1 MMGHKDLQFLF
12 LGKDDQV
19 LQIKV
24 DKIVRI
30 TCLQREQTCEF
41 YVAVH
46 VEKISSRFSN
56 DGNV

>member
-1 MMGHKDLQFLF
+1 MGHKDLQFLF

-46 VEKISSRFSN
+46 REDTKQVLK
-56 DGNV
+56 